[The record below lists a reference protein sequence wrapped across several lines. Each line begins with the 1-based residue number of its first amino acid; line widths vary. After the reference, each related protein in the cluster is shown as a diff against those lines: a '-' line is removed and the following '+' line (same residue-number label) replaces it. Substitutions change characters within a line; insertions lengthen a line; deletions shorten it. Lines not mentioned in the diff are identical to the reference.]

1 VRIGIDLDNTIINYE
16 RAFAAAAAALGLACV
31 DGAGKTVVRDRIR
44 ELEAGEEQWQR
55 VQAQV
60 YGPGIGAALPYDGV
74 TAFFERARARR
85 VPLIIVSHKSAF
97 AAAAPDGPNLRAA
110 ARGWLDAHG
119 LGWPDVFF
127 ESTRREKCE
136 RIARAGCTVFIDDLT
151 EVFADPAFPPG
162 VERWLFEPAGSTLPA
177 GLADRVFHTW
187 TALREAALP

>member
-1 VRIGIDLDNTIINYE
+1 MRIGIDLDNTIINYE
-16 RAFAAAAAALGLACV
+16 RAFAAAAAGLGLSRV
-31 DGAGKTVVRDRIR
+31 DGAGKTELRDRIR

-74 TAFFERARARR
+74 AAFFERARAQR
-85 VPLIIVSHKSAF
+85 VPLTVISHKSAF
-97 AAAAPDGPNLRAA
+97 AAAAPDGPNLRDA
-110 ARGWLDAHG
+110 ARSWLDAHG

-136 RIARAGCTVFIDDLT
+136 RIARCGCTLFIDDLT

-162 VERWLFEPAGSTLPA
+162 VERWLFEPAGAGVPA
-177 GLADRVFHTW
+177 GVADRVFHSW
-187 TALREAALP
+187 PALLEAALP